1 MTSWKL
7 QNIRIGAHR
16 PKGSDFWSI
25 SDDHE
30 IDISVNKIEECFI
43 QSGRYEWPVD
53 GLDSIGQQSKES
65 IEKELLF

>member
-1 MTSWKL
+1 MTSWELHIEEEL
-7 QNIRIGAHR
+7 QA
-16 PKGSDFWSI
+16 KGFWSI

-30 IDISVNKIEECFI
+30 IDISVYEIVECFI

-53 GLDSIGQQSKES
+53 GLDSIGQQSKEF